1 MLTIVQKL
9 VHADKDVGKD
19 SFESGSYQFEEDDNR
34 IGFFL

>member
-9 VHADKDVGKD
+9 VHADKDVEKD